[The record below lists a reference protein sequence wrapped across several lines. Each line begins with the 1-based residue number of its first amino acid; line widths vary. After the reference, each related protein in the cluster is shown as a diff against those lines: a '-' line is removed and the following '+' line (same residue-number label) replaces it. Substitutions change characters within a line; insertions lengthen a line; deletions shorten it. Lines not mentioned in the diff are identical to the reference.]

1 MKGKFVNKAVLT
13 VLCCLLAAGCAGGAG
28 RKPVEEAQSTLK
40 VLYFNESA
48 FYQQYGD
55 LFSMENKNVEL
66 EVVSTQGLNNNL
78 EDKTYEEA
86 FNELV
91 EKEKP
96 DVLLLD
102 PGTFAEYINDG
113 KLLELDP
120 LLKKDQY
127 SVEGIYP
134 GLLDMLKELGG
145 SKLYG
150 LAPTFYGNAVFYNR
164 ELFRKYGVEPPH
176 DQMTWQ
182 EILDL
187 ARRFPADGDEESR
200 VYGFGNDYSASVD
213 YLINKIASSE
223 DLMYVNPATMKV
235 TVDTD
240 SWKRVYDLAIQAS
253 SAGVVYSPK
262 DGGFMGG
269 TIEQFYR
276 SQPFLMGRAAMMVG
290 DPFTLQML
298 KQAKTAIKDYKPFEL
313 GMVSGP
319 VDPADPS
326 TTRNAGINE
335 IFAIH
340 AQSANQ
346 DIAWEFLKFVNGE
359 DYARVKSR
367 SMNGDL
373 MSRMGFMKD
382 DNGQSLDVFYALTP
396 KLNRNDM
403 NSRKVPTEFRGQ
415 FQSLMSEEIA
425 LVQENKKSLD
435 EALKTIQEKGQ
446 AALDQALKVQK
457 DNKGNQGGDANEVF
471 IMPRPAN

>member
-1 MKGKFVNKAVLT
+1 MEQIRQYRFVESFAVI
-13 VLCCLLAAGCAGGAG
+13 
-28 RKPVEEAQSTLK
+28 
-40 VLYFNESA
+40 
-48 FYQQYGD
+48 GD
-55 LFSMENKNVEL
+55 
-66 EVVSTQGLNNNL
+66 G
-78 EDKTYEEA
+78 EEA

-96 DVLLLD
+96 DVLLLN

-120 LLKKDQY
+120 FIKKDQY

-145 SKLYG
+145 GKLYG
-150 LAPTFYGNAVFYNR
+150 LAPTFYGNAVFYNQ

-176 DQMTWQ
+176 DQMNWQ

-187 ARRFPADGDEESR
+187 ARRFPTDGDEESR
-200 VYGFGNDYSASVD
+200 VFGFGNDYSASVD

-240 SWKRVYDLAIQAS
+240 SWKRVYELAIQAS
-253 SAGVVYSPK
+253 NAGVIYSPK

-276 SQPFLMGRAAMMVG
+276 SQPFLMGRVAMMIG

-382 DNGQSLDVFYALTP
+382 DNGQSLDVFYALKP

-403 NSRKVPTEFRGQ
+403 NSRKIPTEFRGQ

-425 LVQENKKSLD
+425 QVQENKKSLD

-446 AALDQALKVQK
+446 AALDKAVKDQK
-457 DNKGNQGGDANEVF
+457 ENKGNEGGGANEVF
-471 IMPRPAN
+471 IMPRAVN